1 MNSEIENGFRARLVE
16 LVEKS
21 NMEPFAWAKAVGIPG
36 ATFNRIWN
44 EGSIPK
50 SEHLIRISEY
60 SNISIDWLLTGKGV
74 SEQTPNEFIG
84 IPRYDASLSA
94 GNGFWNIEKANVLDH
109 IPFTAEFLRRRLGR
123 SNPDDLIILT
133 ANGDSMEPL
142 IGDGDLVMVD
152 QKKNELTDGIFA
164 FVLNGMARVKRLNQ
178 TLSGDLEVMS
188 ENALYRTEILKKE
201 DLANFQLVGKVVWC
215 GHHFAR

>member
-1 MNSEIENGFRARLVE
+1 MLKERLKQLVGQESVLSFAQKCEIGESSMRKYLDGRVPGLDKA
-16 LVEKS
+16 
-21 NMEPFAWAKAVGIPG
+21 AQIAKACNVSLQWLATGEG
-36 ATFNRIWN
+36 AMRP
-44 EGSIPK
+44 EEQVAQK
-50 SEHLIRISEY
+50 SDEY
-60 SNISIDWLLTGKGV
+60 
-74 SEQTPNEFIG
+74 IG

-94 GNGFWNIEKANVLDH
+94 GNGFWNIDTAHELDH

-152 QKKNELTDGIFA
+152 QKKNELTDGVFA

-178 TLSGDLEVMS
+178 TLAGDLEVMS
-188 ENALYRTEILKKE
+188 ENPLYRTEVFRKD
-201 DLANFQLVGKVVWC
+201 DLINFQLIGKVVWC

>member
-1 MNSEIENGFRARLVE
+1 MNSEMKLTFKLNIEKLIRASG
-16 LVEKS
+16 K
-21 NMEPFAWAKAVGIPG
+21 EPFAWAKIVGIPS
-36 ATFNRIWN
+36 ATFNRMWN
-44 EGSIPK
+44 ENSVPKAEYLLSIAETCGV
-50 SEHLIRISEY
+50 SV
-60 SNISIDWLLTGKGV
+60 DWLLTGKG
-74 SEQTPNEFIG
+74 EKEHAPEEFIG

-94 GNGFWNIEKANVLDH
+94 GNGFWNIETATVLDH

-152 QKKNELTDGIFA
+152 QKKKELTDGIFA

-178 TLSGDLEVMS
+178 TLAGDLEVMS
-188 ENALYRTEILKKE
+188 ENPLYRTEALKKE
-201 DLANFQLVGKVVWC
+201 ELVSFQLIGKVVWC

>member
-1 MNSEIENGFRARLVE
+1 MNSEIENSFKSRLVE
-16 LVEKS
+16 LVERS
-21 NMEPFAWAKAVGIPG
+21 NMEPFAWAKAAGIPG

-44 EGSIPK
+44 EGTIPK
-50 SEHLIRISEY
+50 SEHLIRISEFADV
-60 SNISIDWLLTGKGV
+60 SIDWLLKGKEFTTGN
-74 SEQTPNEFIG
+74 SAFIG

-94 GNGFWNIEKANVLDH
+94 GNGFWNIETASVLDH

-142 IGDGDLVMVD
+142 IGDADLVMVD
-152 QKKNELTDGIFA
+152 RKKNELTDGICA
-164 FVLNGMARVKRLNQ
+164 FVLNGMARVKRLRQ
-178 TLSGDLEVMS
+178 TLNGDLEVMS
-188 ENALYRTEILKKE
+188 ENPLYDKELLKKE
-201 DLANFQLVGKVVWC
+201 ELANFQLIGKVVWC